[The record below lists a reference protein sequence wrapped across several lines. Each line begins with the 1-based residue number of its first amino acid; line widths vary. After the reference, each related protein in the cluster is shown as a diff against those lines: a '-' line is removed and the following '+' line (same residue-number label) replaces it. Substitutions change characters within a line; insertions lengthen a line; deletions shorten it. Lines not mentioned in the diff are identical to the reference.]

1 MLQGKKIV
9 LGVSGSV
16 AAYKAVYLT
25 RLLTDANATV
35 WPVLT
40 AGASRF
46 VGPLSFTVLSR
57 NRTVTDL
64 WSASGG
70 GEIGHVELAHNAD
83 AVVIAPATADFIAR
97 LAAGRADDPLCALA
111 LATRAPRLLAP
122 AMETHMWDH
131 PATQAHLHA
140 LEARGWRLAEPV
152 PGPLASGRQG
162 AGRLAEPEALLEA
175 VMALLCPQD
184 LLGETVLVTAG
195 PTRERLDPARF
206 LSNPSTGKMGYAIA
220 REARRRGAHV
230 ELISGPTALPA
241 PPGVALTRI
250 TSTDELLAA
259 CQAKLDGSSA
269 LVMAAAPADFRPMA
283 PLAHKQKK
291 EGAPLTLAL
300 ERTPDVLVT
309 LQARQGR
316 RVVVGFAAETEDLLA
331 HGEAKLRRK
340 DCDLLVANRIDAPDT
355 GFGADTNGG
364 YLLFRDRPPRE
375 LPVAPKGVIATTVV
389 SEVAALLQQR

>member
-57 NRTVTDL
+57 NRCVTDL
-64 WSASGG
+64 WNASGG
-70 GEIGHVELAHNAD
+70 GEISHVELAHTAD
-83 AVVIAPATADFIAR
+83 AVVIAPATADLLAR

-122 AMETHMWDH
+122 AMETHMWEH

-140 LEARGWRLAEPV
+140 LEARGWRVAAPA
-152 PGPLASGRQG
+152 PGALASGRQG
-162 AGRLAEPEALLEA
+162 TGRLADPEELLEA
-175 VMALLCPQD
+175 VTGLLRPQD

-195 PTRERLDPARF
+195 PTQERLDPARF

-241 PPGVALTRI
+241 PPGVVLTRI
-250 TSTDELLAA
+250 LSTDELLAA
-259 CQAKLDGSSA
+259 CLAKLGPASA
-269 LVMAAAPADFRPMA
+269 LVMAAAPADFRPAA

-300 ERTPDVLVT
+300 ERTPDVLTT
-309 LQARQGR
+309 LKARQGR

-331 HGEAKLRRK
+331 HGEDKLRRK
-340 DCDLLVANRIDAPDT
+340 DCDLLVANRI
-355 GFGADTNGG
+355 
-364 YLLFRDRPPRE
+364 
-375 LPVAPKGVIATTVV
+375 
-389 SEVAALLQQR
+389 